1 VADVADGVNERFDFT
16 EPVPPATDLGPVHF
30 IAIGGTGVSAV
41 ARLFLRLGVP
51 VSGSDAADSAGLR
64 ELERL
69 GARVFV
75 GHDAEHLGDAA
86 TVVVSSAITEAN
98 PELAGA
104 RARGLRVL
112 HRAQALAACLA
123 GREAV
128 AVAGANGKTTTT
140 SMLVWALVGAGLDP
154 SYASGAEIVGLGTN
168 ASIGAGTAFVV
179 EADESDGS
187 FLAYR
192 PEHCVVMNVQ
202 PDHLDFYGSFERVE
216 AAYSAFAASRRPGG
230 LLIACADDE
239 GSARL
244 ASADGG
250 EVVTFGVD
258 ANADVRLEP
267 VRDAFADAGAFGS
280 EAILLD
286 SGVRRPLALR
296 LPGRHNLLD
305 AAAAYTAAVRG
316 FGADPD
322 RVLAALSE
330 FGGARR
336 RFEPRGRAGGVLV
349 IDDYAHNP
357 GKVAA
362 LVGTVADIVGPDRV
376 HVVFQPH
383 LYSRTRDG
391 AAGFAAGLARAGD
404 VVLLPVYGAREQPM
418 EGVTSAL
425 IADRIPALD
434 PDARVELVDD
444 PAVAVAGIVERARP
458 GDIVLVVGAGDVTRL
473 CEPILSGLAV
483 R

>member
-1 VADVADGVNERFDFT
+1 MTDGVNERFDFAG
-16 EPVPPATDLGPVHF
+16 PVPAATDLGKVHF
-30 IAIGGTGVSAV
+30 VAIGGSGVSAV

-69 GARVFV
+69 GARVHV
-75 GHDAEHLGDAA
+75 GHDAAHLGDAS

-98 PELAGA
+98 VELAAA

-112 HRAQALAACLA
+112 HRSQALAACLA
-123 GREAV
+123 GRESV

-168 ASIGAGTAFVV
+168 AAIGDGAPFVV

-192 PEHCVVMNVQ
+192 PRHCVVMNVQ
-202 PDHLDFYGSFERVE
+202 PDHLDFYGTFERVE
-216 AAYSAFAASRRPGG
+216 EAYAAFAASRAPGG

-244 ASADGG
+244 AATDDGA
-250 EVVTFGVD
+250 VVTFGVE

-267 VRDAFADAGAFGS
+267 VRDAFADAEAFGA
-280 EAILLD
+280 EAVLVD
-286 SGVRRPLALR
+286 GGARRDLVLR

-305 AAAAYTAAVRG
+305 AAAAYAAAVRG
-316 FGADPD
+316 FGADPE
-322 RVLAALSE
+322 RVLAALTE

-336 RFEPRGRAGGVLV
+336 RFEVKGRAGGVLV

-362 LVGTVADIVGPDRV
+362 LVGTVADIVGAARV
-376 HVVFQPH
+376 RVVFQPH

-391 AAGFAAGLARAGD
+391 AAGFAAGLARADD
-404 VVLLPVYGAREQPM
+404 VVLLPVYGAREQPI
-418 EGVTSAL
+418 EGVSSTV
-425 IADRIPALD
+425 IGDRIPALN
-434 PDARVELVDD
+434 PGARVELADD
-444 PAVAVAGIVERARP
+444 RDAVLAGVVGRSRP
-458 GDIVLVVGAGDVTRL
+458 GDIVLVVGAGDVTAL
-473 CEPILSGLAV
+473 CEPLLAGLAA
-483 R
+483 RR

>member
-1 VADVADGVNERFDFT
+1 MADGVNGRFDFT
-16 EPVPPATDLGPVHF
+16 EAVPAATDLGVVHF
-30 IAIGGTGVSAV
+30 VAIGGSGVSAG
-41 ARLFLRLGVP
+41 ARLFLGLGVR
-51 VSGSDAADSAGLR
+51 VRGSDAADSPGLR

-75 GHDAEHLGDAA
+75 GHDADHLGDAA
-86 TVVVSSAITEAN
+86 TVVVSSAIPDAN
-98 PELAGA
+98 VELAAA
-104 RARGLRVL
+104 RERGLRVL
-112 HRAQALAACLA
+112 HRSQALAACLA
-123 GREAV
+123 GRSAV
-128 AVAGANGKTTTT
+128 AVAGANGKTTTS

-154 SYASGAEIVGLGTN
+154 SYAVGADIVGLDTN
-168 ASIGAGTAFVV
+168 AAIGAGRPFVV

-216 AAYSAFAASRRPGG
+216 RAYDDFADSRVPGG

-239 GSARL
+239 GSTRL
-244 ASADGG
+244 AARDRGP
-250 EVVTFGVD
+250 VLTFGVA

-267 VRDAFADAGAFGS
+267 IRDAFADAERFGA
-280 EAILLD
+280 EAAVVD
-286 SGVRRPLALR
+286 GGTRRELVLR
-296 LPGRHNLLD
+296 QPGRHNLLD
-305 AAAAYTAAVRG
+305 AVAAYAAAVHG
-316 FGADPD
+316 LGADPD
-322 RVLAALSE
+322 RVLAALRE
-330 FGGARR
+330 FRGARR
-336 RFEPRGRAGGVLV
+336 RFETRGSAGGVLV

-362 LVGTVADIVGPDRV
+362 LVGTVADIVGPERV

-391 AAGFAAGLARAGD
+391 ASGFAAGLARAGD

-418 EGVTSAL
+418 EGVSSTL
-425 IADRIPALD
+425 VADLVPGLNPR
-434 PDARVELVDD
+434 ARVEVVADAD
-444 PAVAVAGIVERARP
+444 SAVAGLADRSRP

-473 CEPILSGLAV
+473 CEPLLAALAA
-483 R
+483 RP